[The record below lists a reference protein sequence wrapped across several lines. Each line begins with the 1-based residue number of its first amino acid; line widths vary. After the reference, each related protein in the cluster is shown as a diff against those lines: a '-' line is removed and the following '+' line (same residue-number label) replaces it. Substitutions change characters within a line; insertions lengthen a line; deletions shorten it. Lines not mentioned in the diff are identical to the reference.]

1 MKYTI
6 SEIKLYEFM
15 TNYLD
20 SLIKDMHI
28 TRMDNFIVIS
38 NNFQVHNSVEDI
50 MEFDHSDGRM
60 WINSQFLNDFNNL
73 FTRGKLESLNFITNW
88 FENKFGVKSKY
99 GTGGNISVSAKK

>member
-20 SLIKDMHI
+20 SLTKDMNI

-38 NNFQVHNSVEDI
+38 DDSDETDI